1 MSNLIATRLIG
12 HYHSNFA
19 VRVFRLLKSAFVS
32 DSFVCN
38 GLLMVYAKKFGFLLD
53 LFDFYL
59 VFCWTCLISG
69 YAKLGSSEDALN
81 LFTTM
86 LDKNLLPE
94 SDTME
99 KFSPRTFLGALSAC
113 SHSGLLDKGCEI
125 FDEMNRKD
133 SLISPKLEHYSC
145 YIDLLARSV
154 IFHSAPLNSFPSGIK
169 SPKSKPKP

>member
-38 GLLMVYAKKFGFLLD
+38 GLLMVYAKVVRD
-53 LFDFYL
+53 LRSARQVFDDMPDRNL

-94 SDTME
+94 SDTMG
-99 KFSPRTFLGALSAC
+99 SVLSAC
-113 SHSGLLDKGCEI
+113 
-125 FDEMNRKD
+125 F
-133 SLISPKLEHYSC
+133 
-145 YIDLLARSV
+145 V
-154 IFHSAPLNSFPSGIK
+154 IFC
-169 SPKSKPKP
+169 